1 MENPQSSF
9 YFVRELYISSSCSKH
24 IVKAISDQGFK
35 VTFGMSQTN
44 KSSDSQQEDQHQ
56 LNFISP
62 IVNSDDKT
70 GGKENSNAGDS
81 CKEPAENLAIN
92 AKEAKSSPQRER

>member
-1 MENPQSSF
+1 MP
-9 YFVRELYISSSCSKH
+9 
-24 IVKAISDQGFK
+24 
-35 VTFGMSQTN
+35 QTN

-70 GGKENSNAGDS
+70 GGKKNSNAGDS

-92 AKEAKSSPQRER
+92 AKEAKSSPQRERWNKQKKKSGKYVYKICM